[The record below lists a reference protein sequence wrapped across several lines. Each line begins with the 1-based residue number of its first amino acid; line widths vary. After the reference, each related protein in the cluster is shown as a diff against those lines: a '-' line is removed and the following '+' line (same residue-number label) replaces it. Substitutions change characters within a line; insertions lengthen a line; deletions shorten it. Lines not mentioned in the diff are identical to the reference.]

1 MDDVPSETC
10 FVFFKKYKKNELQKH
25 RVAHQGDILLLLR
38 SLNNDNNDNNSNSY
52 DNLWGLAQEHHCSS
66 TALSSRVQ

>member
-10 FVFFKKYKKNELQKH
+10 FVFIKKYRKNELQKH

-38 SLNNDNNDNNSNSY
+38 SLNNDNNDNNSNSD
-52 DNLWGLAQEHHCSS
+52 DNLWGLAQENHCSS

>member
-10 FVFFKKYKKNELQKH
+10 FVFIKKYRNELQKH

-38 SLNNDNNDNNSNSY
+38 SLNNDNNDNNSNSD
-52 DNLWGLAQEHHCSS
+52 DNL
-66 TALSSRVQ
+66 

>member
-10 FVFFKKYKKNELQKH
+10 FVFIKKYRKNELQKH

-38 SLNNDNNDNNSNSY
+38 SLSNDNNDNNSSD
-52 DNLWGLAQEHHCSS
+52 DNLSGLVQEHHCSS